1 MNKSELISHV
11 AESTGITKAQAQEAV
26 NAVLT
31 GISSTLQAGGEVRLL
46 GFGNFSVNVR
56 SARKGRNPATGET
69 IQIAEKKLAKFKA
82 SKDLTN
88 SLN

>member
-11 AESTGITKAQAQEAV
+11 ADASGITKAQATDAV
-26 NAVLT
+26 NAVLD
-31 GISSTLQAGGEVRLL
+31 GIANTLQNGEEVRLL
-46 GFGNFSVNVR
+46 GFGNFSVNLR
-56 SARKGRNPATGET
+56 KARQGRNPATGAT
-69 IQIAEKKLAKFKA
+69 IQIPEKKQAKFKP